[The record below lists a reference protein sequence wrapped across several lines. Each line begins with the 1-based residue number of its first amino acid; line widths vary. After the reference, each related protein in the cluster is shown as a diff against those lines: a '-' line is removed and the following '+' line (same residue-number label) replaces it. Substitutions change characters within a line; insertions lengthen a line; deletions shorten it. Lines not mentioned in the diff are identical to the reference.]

1 VADAADHPPADPG
14 GDLQHGS
21 KENLVSDLEMLSPQN
36 CAIALIDF
44 QPAMYQGVQS
54 HDRLTT
60 LNNVQVLAKAAK
72 LFDVA
77 MSEEWPITVGSNR
90 SIHSHSP
97 NTSIRTSSSLEF
109 SASMRMAFHYPT
121 AMRFGSLMPAA

>member
-1 VADAADHPPADPG
+1 
-14 GDLQHGS
+14 
-21 KENLVSDLEMLSPQN
+21 VSDLELLSPQN

-72 LFDVA
+72 LFSIPTVLSTVEA
-77 MSEEWPITVGSNR
+77 YRGWNSESKRWEATGRRTHEYSR
-90 SIHSHSP
+90 LG
-97 NTSIRTSSSLEF
+97 IRPKQGLEASL
-109 SASMRMAFHYPT
+109 A
-121 AMRFGSLMPAA
+121 